1 MEYACSSPLN
11 FPTLLNRATQA
22 VVVEFFAPWCGHCQ
36 AFKPKYIEV
45 ADRLK
50 GWAHV
55 VQVVALDC
63 VAYGDACNSYNV
75 RG

>member
-1 MEYACSSPLN
+1 MPPHPLPN
-11 FPTLLNRATQA
+11 VPTLLLNLATQA

-45 ADRLK
+45 ADRLQ
-50 GWAHV
+50 GWALV
-55 VQVVALDC
+55 VQIVALDC